1 MLRRGVGCNKP
12 KARCTDALSERRNR
26 CNTGGRP
33 IAPYIA
39 QLSQHAF
46 VPHRPGDDPPLL
58 GPERAPPASAASG
71 FSIGPFR
78 AEMGTSARPG
88 HRARLSPHY
97 RLEGVS
103 VLGGSVGGTIGRGGG
118 MITLQWRT
126 SP

>member
-1 MLRRGVGCNKP
+1 MRAAVLVIPLLVAAPAAHAGVLLAQKFSAP
-12 KARCTDALSERRNR
+12 EQPLALS
-26 CNTGGRP
+26 
-33 IAPYIA
+33 
-39 QLSQHAF
+39 SQHAF
-46 VPHRPGDDPPLL
+46 VPQRPGDDPPLL

-88 HRARLSPHY
+88 RRARLSPHY

-103 VLGGSVGGTIGRGGG
+103 ILGGSVGGTIGRGGG